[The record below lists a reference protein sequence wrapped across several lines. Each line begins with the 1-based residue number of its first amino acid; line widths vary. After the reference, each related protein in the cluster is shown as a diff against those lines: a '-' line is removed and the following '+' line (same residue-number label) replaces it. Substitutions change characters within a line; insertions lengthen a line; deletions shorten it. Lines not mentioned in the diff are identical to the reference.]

1 MKKQLWKGFIKEHIF
16 QLQEYGYHITHKNI
30 QSSEVTAFPLR
41 EEFAYIVLKR
51 VNASDMIM
59 PVQFHKSSILLD
71 GWVEMN
77 PQDSWYYRIDF
88 AKEKIDASHAG
99 DSVLCWEK
107 AVIGNPGRF
116 V

>member
-41 EEFAYIVLKR
+41 EEFAYIVSKR

-59 PVQFHKSSILLD
+59 PVQVHKSSILLD
-71 GWVEMN
+71 GWVEIN
-77 PQDSWYYRIDF
+77 PQDSWYYRIDLRKRRLMLRMPVTAF
-88 AKEKIDASHAG
+88 CVGK
-99 DSVLCWEK
+99 K